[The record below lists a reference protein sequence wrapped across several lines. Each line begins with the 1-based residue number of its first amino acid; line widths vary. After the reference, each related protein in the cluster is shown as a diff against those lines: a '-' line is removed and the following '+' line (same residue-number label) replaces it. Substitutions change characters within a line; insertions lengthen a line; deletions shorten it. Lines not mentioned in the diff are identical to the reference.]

1 MLINTNVL
9 KVYKSK
15 KSRSQ
20 NETDDEWVP
29 GKVNYLLLL
38 KECVV
43 VMAIGVNIRFPIYS
57 KLLYQ

>member
-1 MLINTNVL
+1 MLINTYVL

-15 KSRSQ
+15 KSRPQ

-43 VMAIGVNIRFPIYS
+43 VMAIGVNINLPIYS